1 MLRRFFPT
9 LAILGTLQAQQVVAP
24 TPEQAGSPRG
34 DTWGDYNVVQSY
46 ELGYRFSLVGG
57 DVGEYR
63 SDVNYGDGVRLLG
76 TTFALES
83 KDGHGRY
90 FDEILLNTTGLGND
104 PYEYAMLRAQKNGWY
119 RYDMTWRLN
128 DYFNPGLTVAGG
140 LHLADTSRRIED
152 HDLTL
157 LPQNSVR
164 FHLGYSRNTD
174 DGPELSTSQEFNTLG
189 SAYPVFTNVKRL
201 WNEYRVGADGEYAG
215 FKFTVLHRWDYFSD
229 YTPAT
234 SYGVVAAGTANDLSV
249 LQQFDRSQP
258 THGTSPGWLGN
269 LHKKAKIWGMNA
281 RMAYVS
287 GKNDFALN
295 ENAQGLDATG
305 LPVTRQIVVGGDASR
320 PALAGDLS
328 VSLFPTGRLTFV
340 NNTSISDNR
349 VDGQSSYTEFLNGVN
364 PGATVY
370 FRFLGIRLIT
380 NTAELN
386 YAASDRI
393 GFYAGYHYA
402 DRQVRTIEGSEL
414 VGFQNATENDY
425 YEVGNQLQ
433 SGDVGVRIHPWKPFT
448 VNIEGELG
456 RTNNPL
462 TTLSDKN
469 FQTIHARAQYR
480 GKNLQMSASYEE
492 SYDFNS
498 SLSTFSSHQR
508 GSSAS
513 AVWTPKDWFS
523 LDASYNKLHIDS
535 VSFLEFFAGPIGGR
549 SHLETNYQSLY
560 ISNIHSANLGLRFA
574 IRKRADLYLGYNLTK
589 DTGDGRATAVPPDTT
604 DPIQALLDS
613 VQTFPLTYQSPLAR
627 ISIRITPKVRWN
639 AGYQFYDYF
648 ETFGLLGYYQNFHAH
663 NGYTSVLWTF

>member
-24 TPEQAGSPRG
+24 TPEQVGSPRG

-57 DVGEYR
+57 DIGEYR

-90 FDEILLNTTGLGND
+90 FDEFLLNTNGLGND
-104 PYEYAMLRAQKNGWY
+104 PYEYVMLRAQKNGWY

-140 LHLADTSRRIED
+140 LHLANTSRRIQD

-157 LPQNSVR
+157 LPQGHFR
-164 FHLGYSRNTD
+164 FHLGYSRNAD

-234 SYGVVAAGTANDLSV
+234 SYGVVAAGTPNDLSV
-249 LQQFDRSQP
+249 LQQFNRSQP

-269 LHKKAKIWGMNA
+269 LHKKQKTWGMNA

-328 VSLFPTGRLTFV
+328 ISLFPTERLTFV
-340 NNTSISDNR
+340 NHTSISDNR

-386 YAASDRI
+386 YAASDWI

-448 VNIEGELG
+448 VNLEGEIG

-469 FQTIHARAQYR
+469 FQTLHARAQYR
-480 GKNLQMSASYEE
+480 AKNLQMSASYEE

-508 GSSAS
+508 GYSAS

-535 VSFLEFFAGPIGGR
+535 ASFLEFFAGPIGGR

-574 IRKRADLYLGYNLTK
+574 ISKRADLYLGYNLTK

-627 ISIRITPKVRWN
+627 LSIRITPKVRWN

-648 ETFGLLGYYQNFHAH
+648 ETFGLFGYYQNFHAH

>member
-24 TPEQAGSPRG
+24 TPEQVGSPRG

-57 DVGEYR
+57 DIGEYR

-90 FDEILLNTTGLGND
+90 FDEILLNTNGLGND
-104 PYEYAMLRAQKNGWY
+104 PYEYVMLRAQKNGWY

-140 LHLADTSRRIED
+140 LHLANTSRRIQD

-157 LPQNSVR
+157 LPQGHFR
-164 FHLGYSRNTD
+164 FHLGYSRNAD

-234 SYGVVAAGTANDLSV
+234 SYGVVAAGTPNDLSV
-249 LQQFDRSQP
+249 LQQFNRSQP

-269 LHKKAKIWGMNA
+269 LHKKQKTWGMNA

-328 VSLFPTGRLTFV
+328 VSLFPSERLTFV

-386 YAASDRI
+386 YAASDWI

-448 VNIEGELG
+448 VNLEGEIG

-469 FQTIHARAQYR
+469 FQTLHARAQYR
-480 GKNLQMSASYEE
+480 AKNLQMSASYEE

-508 GSSAS
+508 GYSAS

-535 VSFLEFFAGPIGGR
+535 ASFLEFFAGPIGGR

-574 IRKRADLYLGYNLTK
+574 ISKRADLYLGYNLTK

-627 ISIRITPKVRWN
+627 LSIRITPKVRWN

-648 ETFGLLGYYQNFHAH
+648 ETFGLFGYYQNFHAH